1 MGERVSVIKGTKPII
16 LVCPHGCDDDN
27 TAELTEKCAQMLDAY
42 AVINRGFERQD
53 TVDVLN
59 DKADCN
65 RVDHCMDDIVYEEY
79 THYILKY
86 VEEIQDRHDR
96 VYIYHIHGFGNQV
109 KGNTSGKP
117 VDVILGYGLGGNVKD
132 SLTCRQSRINHF
144 GKLYKENAP
153 GYVSSMTGRV
163 AIGKGGGKYAAR
175 SHNNMNQYFR
185 AHDNDIYVESIQIE
199 IAQRIR
205 SSHWADMAMV
215 LSVIFEDIS
224 VDKIY
229 DGSTVT
235 LDEV

>member
-1 MGERVSVIKGTKPII
+1 MERVSVIKGRLPII
-16 LVCPHGCDDDN
+16 LVAPHGADDDN
-27 TAELTEKCAQMLDAY
+27 TAELTEKCAGMLDAY
-42 AVINRGFERQD
+42 AVINRGFERAD
-53 TVDVLN
+53 AVDVLN

-86 VEEIQDRHDR
+86 AEEIQDRQDH

-109 KGNTSGKP
+109 KGSDGKP
-117 VDVILGYGLGGNVKD
+117 VDIILGYGLGGNVKD
-132 SLTCRQSRINHF
+132 SLTCSKSRINHF

-163 AIGKGGGKYAAR
+163 AVGKGGGKYAAR
-175 SHNNMNQYFR
+175 SSNNMNQYFR
-185 AHDNDIYVESIQIE
+185 AHDNDIYIESMQIE

-205 SSHWADMAMV
+205 ANHWADMAMV

-224 VDKIY
+224 VDKPY
-229 DGSTVT
+229 NGSTIP